1 MRISS
6 PLGSFVARDT
16 PAARVDARVKIVLL
30 LAATVSAFATGA
42 SPALALWAVLLVASW
57 GLARMDPRSFLGA
70 LAPVAVILAFTL
82 AANALALDGHGDI
95 ALAGPVGIDTA
106 GALLGLGVVMLI
118 LYLISRKE
126 KSV

>member
-57 GLARMDPRSFLGA
+57 TLARMDPRSFLGA

-82 AANALALDGHGDI
+82 AANALALED
-95 ALAGPVGIDTA
+95 
-106 GALLGLGVVMLI
+106 
-118 LYLISRKE
+118 R
-126 KSV
+126 KSVV